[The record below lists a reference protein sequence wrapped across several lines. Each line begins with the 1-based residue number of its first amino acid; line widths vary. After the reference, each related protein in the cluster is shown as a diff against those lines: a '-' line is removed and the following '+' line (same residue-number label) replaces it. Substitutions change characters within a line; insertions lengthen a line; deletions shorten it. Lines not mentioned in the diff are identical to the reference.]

1 MNIRTKNS
9 LTAFNLINSINLCNF
24 KNIIMALIN
33 CPECGKEVSNRAVSC
48 PNCGLPLQN
57 NPQTESSNKQEL
69 GITEKDPNI
78 IPCPE
83 FPSDLN
89 IGQQITN
96 WSFNS

>member
-1 MNIRTKNS
+1 
-9 LTAFNLINSINLCNF
+9 
-24 KNIIMALIN
+24 MALIN

-57 NPQTESSNKQEL
+57 NPQTESSNKQDL